1 MPTAPVDDKGS
12 VLYYEDSGAP
22 AGSTDYVT
30 LVLVHGTGFHSAVYR
45 PMIPFAVEHN
55 LRLVLVNVR
64 GYPGST
70 PYSKEDLEE
79 LRSLDRAVQ
88 ASAITKR
95 GMDIAAF
102 LRWFIETEDI
112 PPIHERAD
120 DHALVGGISLLSWSG
135 GNLPTISMLAHA
147 GELPE
152 RTRTVLVTYFRSFIM
167 FDPSISIIGKNIPS
181 GLSNLR
187 RDPSAS
193 IDIQMAQFSVV
204 VGSYYPPYSIPD
216 RTDPPPIYEPPRQ
229 PMHQASINVDPK
241 YTPTTSKM
249 TPEELD
255 SLTHPSILQEFQHA
269 MWAVGDNILYENLA
283 RAFYDCRFDDGTGV
297 LKKVWPKLRVHLIW
311 CDMTLGEC
319 AWAATVVYHGLQNAE
334 PANRRAVEFHKF
346 EGANHFIHWEEPER
360 FVRLLAGMV

>member
-22 AGSTDYVT
+22 AGSADYVT
-30 LVLVHGTGFHSAVYR
+30 LVLVHGTCVHSAVYR
-45 PMIPFAVEHN
+45 PMIPFAAEHN

-70 PYSKEDLEE
+70 PYCKDDLDE
-79 LRSLDRAVQ
+79 LRSPDRAVQ
-88 ASAITKR
+88 ALAVAKR

-102 LRWFIETEDI
+102 IRWFIDTEGI
-112 PPIHERAD
+112 PPIRERPDGNAR
-120 DHALVGGISLLSWSG
+120 VGGLSLLSWSG
-135 GNLPTISMLAHA
+135 GNLPTISMLAYAHQ
-147 GELPE
+147 LPE
-152 RTRTVLVTYFRSFIM
+152 RTRTLLEAYLRSFIM
-167 FDPSISIIGKNIPS
+167 FDPSSSIIGKKLPS

-187 RDPSAS
+187 VDPSAP
-193 IDIQMAQFSVV
+193 INAQMAQFSVA

-216 RTDPPPIYEPPRQ
+216 RIDPLPTYEPPRQ
-229 PMHQASINVDPK
+229 PLHQMSMDVDSK
-241 YTPTTSKM
+241 YLPTTSKM

-255 SLTHPSILQEFQHA
+255 SITYPSILGEFQHTL
-269 MWAVGDNILYENLA
+269 WAVGVDILHENLVH
-283 RAFYDCRFDDGTGV
+283 AFYDCRFDDGTGV
-297 LKKVWPKLRVHLIW
+297 MKKVWPKLRVHLIW

-319 AWAATVVYHGLQNAE
+319 AWAATVVYHGLQNAD
-334 PANRRAVEFHKF
+334 PAKRRAIQFHKL